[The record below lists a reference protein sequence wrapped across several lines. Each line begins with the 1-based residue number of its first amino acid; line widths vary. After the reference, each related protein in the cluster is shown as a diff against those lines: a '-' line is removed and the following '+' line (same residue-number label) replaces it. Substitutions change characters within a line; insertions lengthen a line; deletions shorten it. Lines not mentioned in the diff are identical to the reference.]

1 MSFLNL
7 RIRGRLYGGFGVL
20 LLFCTGLA
28 GFAVWQL
35 GEIRTQVGSLTVQ
48 SENTIR
54 VSEIATEL
62 QATRRSL
69 LRYAFDQDE
78 ASFAESEKRISRTTN
93 LLEEADRT
101 TRSEERRA
109 VYRAA
114 SKEIGELKTK
124 RAALGDAFKQMLAG
138 RNLLFSLGDKMAAD
152 VQKFLDAAEK
162 MDFADDVRALERTLE
177 TKVLLLRVANWR
189 MLATRESKGIETFKT
204 NLGKVQQQIAE
215 FEKVRLPSD
224 LAAMLASVKASV
236 IKYGEA
242 FDKTAPN
249 LVLGDELYYKSVTP
263 LITGT
268 IEKLDNVKAS
278 IGQYLQK
285 TTADTEDRITS
296 TVTIQEIVAG
306 AVVLLGLLIAFLVA
320 RGIVKPLSGLTS
332 GMKELAGGN
341 FGVVLPGL
349 DRKDE
354 VGDMA
359 QAVETFK
366 VKAEEKARDEAEA
379 KIKQDQIAAQ
389 QRKADMHKLADTFE
403 SAVGE
408 IVETVSSASTQLEAS
423 ASTLTATATRAQEL
437 TTMVAA
443 ASEETSTN
451 VQSVAS
457 ATEELSSSVNEIG
470 RQVQESARMANEAVD
485 QARRTN
491 DRVGELSKAAARIGD
506 VVELINTIA
515 GQTNLLALNATIE
528 AARAGEAGRGFAVVA
543 SEVKALAEQTA
554 KATGEIGQQINGI
567 QAATQESVGAIK
579 EITGTI
585 ERLSEISATIASA
598 VEEQGAATQE
608 ISRNV
613 QQAAQGTQ
621 HVKSSVTDV
630 QRGASE
636 TGSASSQV
644 LSAAQ
649 LLSGDSNRLRLEVG
663 KFLATV
669 RAA

>member
-7 RIRGRLYGGFGVL
+7 RISGRLYAGFGML
-20 LLFCTGLA
+20 LLFCSGLA
-28 GFAVWQL
+28 GFGVWQL
-35 GEIRTQVGSLTVQ
+35 GELRSQVAAMTLQ
-48 SENTIR
+48 STNTIR

-62 QATRRSL
+62 QAIRRAI
-69 LRYAFDQDE
+69 LRYTFDHDE
-78 ASFAESEKRISRTTN
+78 KSFAEAETRLKKSTELLDEAMKTT
-93 LLEEADRT
+93 L
-101 TRSEERRA
+101 SEERRTT
-109 VYRAA
+109 YRDIA
-114 SKEIGELKTK
+114 KDVEELKVK
-124 RAALGDAFKQMLAG
+124 RVALGEAVNRMVAG
-138 RNLLFSLGDKMAAD
+138 RALLFADGDKMAAD
-152 VQKFLDAAEK
+152 VQKFVDAAEK
-162 MDFADDVRALERTLE
+162 TEFAHEAGALEA
-177 TKVLLLRVANWR
+177 KVLLVRVANWR
-189 MLATRESKGIETFKT
+189 TLATRDANGITTFRT
-204 NLGKVQQQIAE
+204 NVGKAQQEIAE
-215 FEKVRLPSD
+215 LEKATLPAN
-224 LAAMLASVKASV
+224 LAALLGPVKAGV
-236 IKYGEA
+236 AKYSEA

-249 LVLGDELYYKSVTP
+249 LLLGDELYYKAITP
-263 LITGT
+263 LTVSAIG
-268 IEKLDNVKAS
+268 KLDGVIDS
-278 IGQYLQK
+278 IGKVFKK
-285 TTADTEDRITS
+285 TTAETDERISS
-296 TVTIQEIVAG
+296 TITMQEIVAG
-306 AVVLLGLLIAFLVA
+306 VAVLLGLLIAFLIA
-320 RGIVKPLSGLTS
+320 RGIIKPLSGLTS

-366 VKAEEKARDEAEA
+366 VKAEEKAREEAEA
-379 KIKQDQIAAQ
+379 KNKQDQIAAQ
-389 QRKADMHKLADTFE
+389 QRRKDMIKLADDFE

-408 IVETVSSASTQLEAS
+408 IVETVSSASTELEAS
-423 ASTLTATATRAQEL
+423 ASTLTATAERAQQL

-443 ASEETSTN
+443 ASEEASTN

-457 ATEELSSSVNEIG
+457 ATEEMASSVTEIS
-470 RQVQESARMANEAVD
+470 RQVQESARMAGEAVD
-485 QARRTN
+485 QARKTN

-554 KATGEIGQQINGI
+554 KATGEIGQQITGI

-579 EITGTI
+579 EISGTI
-585 ERLSEISATIASA
+585 ERLSEISSTIAAA

-621 HVKSSVTDV
+621 QVSSNITDV

-649 LLSGDSNRLRLEVG
+649 SLSGDSNRLKLEVG
-663 KFLATV
+663 KFLNTV